1 LAHMLCCPLKLP
13 NNSFKTKWTRVSRV
27 DKKPRLIPQWPTREG
42 DQEGILISNI
52 LCRLGDKSIWYSLSC
67 INSHIS
73 ALTLSFAF
81 YRATLC
87 VSAVCAI
94 IGSLGCPSVRLSV
107 CLSRWCILFS
117 AEAIVKLRSR
127 PDSPIILV
135 DPCTDIQF
143 QREPVSEGVKY
154 MGLEN
159 GRFSTEI
166 AVYFGNGTR

>member
-1 LAHMLCCPLKLP
+1 MDQ
-13 NNSFKTKWTRVSRV
+13 VSRV

-42 DQEGILISNI
+42 DQEGILTSNI
-52 LCRLGDKSIWYSLSC
+52 LCTLSDKSIWYSLSC

-87 VSAVCAI
+87 YHRVTRV
-94 IGSLGCPSVRLSV
+94 SVRTSVCLSA

-143 QREPVSEGVKY
+143 QREPSARALNTWGWK
-154 MGLEN
+154 N